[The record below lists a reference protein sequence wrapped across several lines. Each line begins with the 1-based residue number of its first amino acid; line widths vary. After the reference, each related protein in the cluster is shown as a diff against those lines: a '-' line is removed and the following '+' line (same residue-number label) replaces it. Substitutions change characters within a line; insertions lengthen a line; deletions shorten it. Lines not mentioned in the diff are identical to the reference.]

1 MRKSDVIWKCVPECW
16 IGVSERAFTVGLSVD
31 RQNAECMDIWRLELP
46 RGCVNL
52 EQIERQIRQDSRSDS
67 NKTIR
72 TKLVF
77 DSSIDWKP
85 VQSVKMRCSVVCLRS
100 FQDEVGYIVL
110 NLLKSVK
117 EELRVSRKEG
127 IAIVQSW
134 EEQKL
139 KQAFWWLKQKGNG
152 ILSWFHHSKDTER
165 LCLESKGA
173 CFLPVNIH

>member
-1 MRKSDVIWKCVPECW
+1 M
-16 IGVSERAFTVGLSVD
+16 
-31 RQNAECMDIWRLELP
+31 P

-127 IAIVQSW
+127 LAIVQS
-134 EEQKL
+134 
-139 KQAFWWLKQKGNG
+139 
-152 ILSWFHHSKDTER
+152 
-165 LCLESKGA
+165 
-173 CFLPVNIH
+173 